1 MATVLDRRNFEQDE
15 ISFVVLTGLH
25 AIAIAVE
32 ALPSIAV
39 SETATR
45 LVNRLRDDG
54 VIGPHVMTGLAFRG
68 PRSPDPEATDALY
81 DSCAYVA
88 VEDLQESAVANA
100 EAFLDEVEAAE
111 PKALAIA
118 TFERLNLKK

>member
-1 MATVLDRRNFEQDE
+1 
-15 ISFVVLTGLH
+15 
-25 AIAIAVE
+25 
-32 ALPSIAV
+32 
-39 SETATR
+39 
-45 LVNRLRDDG
+45 
-54 VIGPHVMTGLAFRG
+54 
-68 PRSPDPEATDALY
+68 
-81 DSCAYVA
+81 VA